1 MANFFQK
8 KLKFSCLQIL
18 DKLEWIVE
26 GLDEILVDASLSI
39 DRLQVFVQVLRGE
52 QTGGYIVKQSLTDNL
67 SNQIKTRLN
76 ITI

>member
-26 GLDEILVDASLSI
+26 GLDEILVDACLGI

-67 SNQIKTRLN
+67 SNQI
-76 ITI
+76 

>member
-26 GLDEILVDASLSI
+26 GLDEILVDASFSI

-52 QTGGYIVKQSLTDNL
+52 QTGGYIVKQSLPDNL
-67 SNQIKTRLN
+67 SNQI
-76 ITI
+76 